1 MVLGGVNLKG
11 CTDLLAIRNG
21 KIDDVMCR
29 RDVIEDIILLWD
41 GAVVP
46 NFVPM
51 DVNDGPHI
59 ARVVNYFW
67 RSITLKEWINQ
78 EYLWT

>member
-1 MVLGGVNLKG
+1 MQE
-11 CTDLLAIRNG
+11 
-21 KIDDVMCR
+21 
-29 RDVIEDIILLWD
+29 IEDIILLWD

-67 RSITLKEWINQ
+67 WSITLKEWISQ
-78 EYLWT
+78 